1 MKRSLVLGAFL
12 IVGALTQAQAQGV
25 AGGIRQGS
33 EEGAHAAGPVGGL
46 VGGVVG
52 GVTGGIA
59 GLLGVDQEP
68 RFREYV
74 VHEHIH
80 SYRYRGRV
88 VVGDELP
95 ARGVRYYQVP
105 RQYGVRAY
113 RYTVVNHR
121 TVLVDPRTHR
131 IVQVID

>member
-1 MKRSLVLGAFL
+1 MKRSL
-12 IVGALTQAQAQGV
+12 IVGAFILAGAIAQAHAQGV

-33 EEGAHAAGPVGGL
+33 REGARAAGPVGGF

-59 GLLGVDQEP
+59 GLLGADQEP

-74 VHEHIH
+74 VREHRPD
-80 SYRYRGRV
+80 YEWRGRV
-88 VVGDELP
+88 AVGEVLP
-95 ARGVRYYQVP
+95 ERGIRYYEVP
-105 RQYGVRAY
+105 REYGVRRY
-113 RYTVVNHR
+113 RYTVVDHR